1 MQLDEYVRQVHD
13 QIRAS
18 AALGDERTAQIAGA
32 LAGSA
37 DSAVRLAILAAVSDA
52 AAEISAALL
61 DAHGGP
67 AVTIALDGDDVR
79 VDISHAGPG
88 PGAEPSQPPP
98 DDGDATARISLR
110 LSEKLKADVEHAAG
124 SDGVSV
130 NTWLVRAAGAALS
143 RQDGSPGGQSHGGWP
158 GGWPGWQGPPQGR
171 GGHRFTGWV
180 TG

>member
-13 QIRAS
+13 QLRAS

-52 AAEISAALL
+52 AADITAALL

-67 AVTIALDGDDVR
+67 AVTVVLDGDEIR
-79 VDISHAGPG
+79 VDVSSPAPS
-88 PGAEPSQPPP
+88 GASQPPP

-124 SDGVSV
+124 SDSVSV
-130 NTWLVRAAGAALS
+130 NTWLVRAAGAALN
-143 RQDGSPGGQSHGGWP
+143 RQNGSPGGQSHGGWP
-158 GGWPGWQGPPQGR
+158 GAWPGWQGPPQGR

>member
-13 QIRAS
+13 QLRAS
-18 AALGDERTAQIAGA
+18 AALGDERTAQVAGA

-52 AAEISAALL
+52 AAEITAALL
-61 DAHGGP
+61 DTHGGP
-67 AVTIALDGDDVR
+67 AVTVVLDGDEIR
-79 VDISHAGPG
+79 VDVSPPAPS
-88 PGAEPSQPPP
+88 GASQPPP

-110 LSEKLKADVEHAAG
+110 LSEKLKVDVEHAAS
-124 SDGVSV
+124 SDSVSV
-130 NTWLVRAAGAALS
+130 NTWLERAAGAALN
-143 RQDGSPGGQSHGGWP
+143 RQNGPP
-158 GGWPGWQGPPQGR
+158 GGWLGWQGPPQGR